1 MYYIHVYVYVQMYIY
16 PYIWLH
22 MYVYVCDIYVYIY
35 IYVHTNIISNV
46 HMERLVGKH
55 AMNDHEKEF
64 PCSSRYVSKP

>member
-22 MYVYVCDIYVYIY
+22 MYVYVCDIYVY